1 LSSANVSEGEII
13 PPGTVFQVLVD
24 PSEVILKTVDLSEMD
39 ITLVKVG
46 NSVKVGFDAYPA
58 ESLRGTIPKITN

>member
-1 LSSANVSEGEII
+1 MM
-13 PPGTVFQVLVD
+13 VD

-39 ITLVKVG
+39 ITLVKGG

-58 ESLRGTIPKITN
+58 ESLRGTIPKITNWSDKYLGEVVFQLSLLRKN